1 MIVRMAKVEIVGP
14 KELLMD
20 VLDLVRELGIFQIEP
35 EIRGFVAEE
44 EGARIRSLALD
55 EKIVTERIFYE
66 DLRAKIDDLLACLPP
81 LEVRESWL
89 EPLAVIDAVAASL
102 EKHAAFYGELFRK
115 REALR
120 KEALELGRYTE
131 FLTALE
137 TLLEG
142 VETKTGLDFI
152 GVTIREKGA
161 VEHLAEALARLTR
174 GKFEIV
180 TAEAA
185 AGTLIAL
192 IVVPGGMAERVRRV
206 LSEERVPEL
215 AFPTPFGE
223 LPFPEKV
230 LRIRERLSV
239 ISRETGVID
248 GELEKFARRWSA
260 IYRRV
265 RAWLDGEIALL
276 RTTAYVHETGMCFF
290 VHGWMPAAEVAGL
303 ALRLNEKFGGRVVVE
318 EKLIKEEDLEQAPV
332 ALKNPPYFRP
342 FELFARLLPLPRY
355 TSYDPTPIIGVFFP
369 LFFGMMVGDAGH
381 GAVLLVAALV
391 LQKRFRERRY
401 VRDAARILLISS
413 LYAILFGFFY
423 GEFFGEFGK
432 EQFGLAPLITE
443 RRTAV
448 VPMLFFAL
456 SVGVMHVVFG
466 LLLGVST
473 ALKRKTRKEAFFKL
487 LTILVILC
495 LVVLV
500 GSLAVPTAGVLIKP
514 VLITL
519 GVAVPFLL
527 FTGGLMA
534 PLELVKTI
542 GNIISYVRI
551 MAIGLTSV
559 FLATVANDLAGMT
572 GNIVT
577 GTIVAGLLH
586 GLAIIMGVF
595 SPTIQSLRLHY
606 VEFFSKFMEYG
617 GRRFEPLKKQG
628 QRHI

>member
-14 KELLMD
+14 KDLLME

-44 EGARIRSLALD
+44 EEARVRSLALD
-55 EKIVTERIFYE
+55 EKIVTERLFYE

-89 EPLAVIDAVAASL
+89 EPAAVIDAVAASL
-102 EKHAAFYGELFRK
+102 EKHAALYGELFRK

-120 KEALELGRYTE
+120 KEAQELGRYTE

-161 VEHLAEALARLTR
+161 VEHLTEALARLTR

-185 AGTLIAL
+185 GTIFAL
-192 IVVPGGMAERVRRV
+192 IVVPGGMAELVRRV

-215 AFPTPFGE
+215 AFPPPFGE
-223 LPFPEKV
+223 LPFPEKI
-230 LRIRERLSV
+230 LRIRERLSE
-239 ISRETGVID
+239 IGRETGVID

-265 RAWLDGEIALL
+265 RGWLDGKLSLL
-276 RTTAYVHETGMCFF
+276 RTSAYVHETGMCFF

-303 ALRLNEKFGGRVVVE
+303 GRRLGGKFGDRVVVE
-318 EKLIKEEDLEQAPV
+318 EKLIKEEELEEVPV

-355 TSYDPTPIIGVFFP
+355 TSYDPTPFIGIFFP
-369 LFFGMMVGDAGH
+369 LFFGMMLGDAGH

-401 VRDAARILLISS
+401 VRDAALILLISS

-423 GEFFGEFGK
+423 GELFGEFGH
-432 EQFGLAPLITE
+432 ELFGLRPLITE
-443 RRTAV
+443 RRTAI

-466 LLLGVST
+466 LLLGASS
-473 ALKRKTRKEAFFKL
+473 AFKRKTGKEAFFKL

-495 LVVLV
+495 LVVLF
-500 GSLAVPTAGVLIKP
+500 GSLAVPTAGVLVKP

-559 FLATVANDLAGMT
+559 FLSTVANNLAGMT

-577 GTIVAGLLH
+577 GTIVAGLIH
-586 GLAIIMGVF
+586 GLAIIIGVF

-606 VEFFSKFMEYG
+606 VEFFSKFIEHG
-617 GRRFEPLKKQG
+617 GRRFEPLKK
-628 QRHI
+628 